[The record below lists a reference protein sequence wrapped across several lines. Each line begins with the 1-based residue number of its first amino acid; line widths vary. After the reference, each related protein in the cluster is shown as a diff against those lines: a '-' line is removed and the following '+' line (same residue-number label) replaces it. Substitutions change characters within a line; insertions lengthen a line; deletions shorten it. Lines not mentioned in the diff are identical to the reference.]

1 MEKGYEQ
8 RIRGVEELYNSD
20 EHADCRSQGR
30 KIEQRTGMRN
40 FYKGVGTT
48 RDLLSSPLTL

>member
-30 KIEQRTGMRN
+30 KIEQRIGMRN